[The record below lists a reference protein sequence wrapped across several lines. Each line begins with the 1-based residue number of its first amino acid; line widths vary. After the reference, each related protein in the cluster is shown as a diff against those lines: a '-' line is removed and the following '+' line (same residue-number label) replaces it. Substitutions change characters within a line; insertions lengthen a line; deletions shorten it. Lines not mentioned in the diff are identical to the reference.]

1 MTGSQRHIVII
12 GGTACGPKTAA
23 RARRCDPDAVITL
36 VERRRN
42 LSTATC
48 GLPYYVGG
56 VIPRESALVTVGLDH
71 FRDVLDIDV
80 RVGTEA
86 TAIDRASHAVAITD
100 LATKKQSTL
109 HYDKLVLATGAKP
122 MVFDWPGR
130 DLKGILTLSGIPD
143 AAAFK
148 TFLKK
153 PAVKDV
159 VIVGAGLIGLEMA
172 EAFVARG
179 RKVAVIEAMDRVLPG
194 LLDYDM
200 AMHLQRHLEQ
210 KGVTVLPASPAR
222 GFLGDK
228 GGSVRAVQAGDRELP
243 AQLVLLA
250 LGVRP
255 DVGLAGAAG
264 LELGARKGL
273 KVDEY
278 LRTSDPDIYG
288 GGDCVEVKNLITGA
302 MTLVPLGSTANK
314 HGRIIGTNV
323 TGGEDTFPGIT
334 GTGIAKVFDLNAG
347 RVGLNDTQAKEAGY
361 EPVTALIHGDEH
373 AGYYPGS
380 RDFLVKMVADRKS
393 GKVLGAQLVGPGDLA
408 KRLDVLAT
416 AITGGLGVEA
426 VANLDLAYAPPFNS
440 AMDPVHNA
448 ANVIRNKISGRARGL
463 SPAEV
468 KAKLDGEDDF
478 ILLDVRSRPEW
489 EEVRIPDDRLVLIP
503 VEELRRRAGELA
515 KDRDKE
521 IITYCR
527 TSIRA
532 YSAQRILDGLGFKD
546 VKFLDGSWT
555 AWPYQLDRQPKKAL
569 R

>member
-1 MTGSQRHIVII
+1 MAGTQTRIVII

-23 RARRCDPDAVITL
+23 RARRCDADASITL
-36 VERRRN
+36 VERRDN
-42 LSTATC
+42 LSSATC

-56 VIPRESALVTVGLDH
+56 VIPRQSALVTVGLDH
-71 FRDVLDIDV
+71 FRDVLDVDV
-80 RVGTEA
+80 RAGTEA
-86 TAIDRASHAVAITD
+86 TAIDRADHTVSITN
-100 LATKKQSTL
+100 LKTKQTDTL
-109 HYDKLVLATGAKP
+109 PYDKLVLATGARP

-130 DLKGILTLSGIPD
+130 DLKGMFTLSGIPD
-143 AAAFK
+143 AAAIRK
-148 TFLKK
+148 LLKNE
-153 PAVKDV
+153 AVKDV

-172 EAFVARG
+172 EAFVAQG
-179 RKVAVIEAMDRVLPG
+179 RRVTVIEAMDRALPG

-200 AMHLQRHLEQ
+200 AMHLQRHLEEN
-210 KGVTVLPASPAR
+210 GVTVLPSHPAR
-222 GFLGDK
+222 GFLGDER
-228 GGSVRAVQAGDRELP
+228 GSVRAVQAGDRELP

-255 DVGLAGAAG
+255 DVSLAEAAG

-278 LRTSDPDIYG
+278 LRTSDPDIYA

-334 GTGIAKVFDLNAG
+334 GTGIAKVFDINAG
-347 RVGLNDTQAKEAGY
+347 RVGLNDVQAKDAGY
-361 EPVTALIHGDEH
+361 DPVTAIIDGDEH
-373 AGYYPGS
+373 ATYYPGS
-380 RDFLVKMVADRKS
+380 RSFLLKLVADRAS

-408 KRLDVLAT
+408 KRLDVLAA
-416 AITGGLGVEA
+416 AITAGLDVTA
-426 VANLDLAYAPPFNS
+426 TANLDLSYAPPFNS

-468 KAKLDGEDDF
+468 KAKLDGTDDF
-478 ILLDVRSRPEW
+478 TLLDVRSYREW
-489 EEVRIPDDRLVLIP
+489 EALRIPDDRGVLIP
-503 VEELRRRAGELA
+503 VDELRRRAGELA
-515 KDRDKE
+515 RDKE
-521 IITYCR
+521 IIIYCQ
-527 TSIRA
+527 TSVRA

-546 VKFLDGSWT
+546 VKFLDGSWA
-555 AWPYQLDRQPKKAL
+555 AWPYELDRQPKKAP